1 MHRFQ
6 RVNGYFSGLPLA
18 IGLGF
23 WFDGGM
29 SGTKH
34 VFEFVSDVAA
44 KAPAG
49 ICPLFGGERFLQNL
63 AVRAIRERWGGPES
77 DFSISHFDGATCQ
90 WSDVLDELSTK
101 SLFDRD
107 AQKIVIV
114 DDADSFVKLNRARL
128 EDFLAKPKIAGL
140 LVLVVDTWA
149 SNTKLYKQI
158 EKTGTQ
164 IQCEA
169 PVIQRGRGKQR
180 DEAKIIKWL
189 VARARQDYGFELPN
203 SCATVLIELTE
214 CNFGRMD
221 QELGKLCLYAD
232 ATQELT
238 PLEVKKIV
246 GGWPAQ
252 TMWAAIDAAL
262 DGRAG
267 QALDLLHQLF
277 AAGEHPLAMFG
288 QISWSLRR
296 FAEVGELVQRDSRQ
310 KRRINMS
317 ETLKTAGFRS
327 WGNEI
332 ESANSRLKQ
341 LGRQRVARILDWL
354 VETDLALKRSHS
366 NEERGRLKL
375 ELLFARMA
383 EELSPARQSAG

>member
-1 MHRFQ
+1 
-6 RVNGYFSGLPLA
+6 
-18 IGLGF
+18 
-23 WFDGGM
+23 M
-29 SGTKH
+29 SGTLH
-34 VFEFVSDVAA
+34 VFDFVNGGAA
-44 KAPAG
+44 NAPTG
-49 ICPLFGGERFLQNL
+49 ICPLFGSDRFLQNL
-63 AVRAIRERWGGPES
+63 AVRAIRARGGGAES
-77 DFSISHFDGATCQ
+77 DFSISHFDGASCL
-90 WSDVLDELSTK
+90 WPDVLDELSTK

-107 AQKIVIV
+107 AQKIVII
-114 DDADSFVKLNRARL
+114 DDADPFVKLNRARL
-128 EDFLAKPKIAGL
+128 EDFLAKKSVFGL
-140 LVLVVDTWA
+140 MVLVVETWP

-158 EKTGTQ
+158 EKTGLQ
-164 IQCEA
+164 VQCDA
-169 PVIQRGRGKQR
+169 PAIQRGRGKQR

-189 VARARQDYGFELPN
+189 VSRARQEYGFLLPS

-267 QALDLLHQLF
+267 HAIGLLHQLF
-277 AAGEHPLAMFG
+277 MAGEHPLAMFG

-296 FAEVGELVQRDSRQ
+296 YAEVGELVQRDSRQ

-383 EELSPARQSAG
+383 EELSPAKQSAV